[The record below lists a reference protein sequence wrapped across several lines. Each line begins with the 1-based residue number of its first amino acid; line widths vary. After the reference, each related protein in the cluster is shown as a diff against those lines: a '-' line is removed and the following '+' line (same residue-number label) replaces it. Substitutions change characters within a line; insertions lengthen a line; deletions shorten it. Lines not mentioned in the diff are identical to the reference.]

1 MQIQIAHNID
11 RKKSEPSSG
20 NIHLG
25 TSFSQGN
32 IYSIKKI
39 DKATDNSLRFSYF
52 DRENDLVFKF
62 TITEVVLIV
71 TEFEYEIL
79 KTLIDTSEI
88 RDKITVLYGHKY
100 YGETKSPPQD

>member
-1 MQIQIAHNID
+1 MQIKIAHKID
-11 RKKSEPSSG
+11 RKKPEMSSK

-25 TSFSQGN
+25 ISFSQGE

-39 DKATDNSLRFSYF
+39 EKATDNSLRFSYF
-52 DRENDLVFKF
+52 DRDNDLVFKF
-62 TITEVVLIV
+62 TIDEVVLII

-88 RDKITVLYGHKY
+88 RDKITVLYGH
-100 YGETKSPPQD
+100 